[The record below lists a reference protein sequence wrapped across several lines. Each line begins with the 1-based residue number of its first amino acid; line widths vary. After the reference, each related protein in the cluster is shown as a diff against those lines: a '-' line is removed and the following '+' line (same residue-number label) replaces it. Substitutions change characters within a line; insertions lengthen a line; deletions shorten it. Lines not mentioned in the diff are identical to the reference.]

1 MDKYGNQIEVKK
13 IGRGA
18 LLIKIKPKDNFY
30 ISFITAHLKSKLL
43 TYPSTSGSP
52 RFNPKNENERTQISG
67 IALLKRTA
75 EAVSLRVKAND
86 ILENNDGNALILLG
100 DFNDVQDA
108 ATTQILEGPSG
119 SRIGTRAFYHKDKG
133 DDTRLFNLFPL
144 INEDRRYSRIHK
156 NRKELLDHI
165 LVSQEMLPGEP
176 RRLPIV
182 DSIVDYFNVLPSTSD
197 NPNERKKEPCS
208 DHSPVIA
215 EFNL

>member
-1 MDKYGNQIEVKK
+1 MSSFKVMTWNIENLFSADSSDSPDTISTYNDKINNISDLIMFFQPDVIALQE
-13 IGRGA
+13 IGDKTA
-18 LLIKIKPKDNFY
+18 FDDLL
-30 ISFITAHLKSKLL
+30 SKL
-43 TYPSTSGSP
+43 P
-52 RFNPKNENERTQISG
+52 N
-67 IALLKRTA
+67 
-75 EAVSLRVKAND
+75 
-86 ILENNDGNALILLG
+86 
-100 DFNDVQDA
+100 A

-119 SRIGTRAFYHKDKG
+119 SRIGTRAFYYKDKG

-197 NPNERKKEPCS
+197 NPNERRKEPCS
-208 DHSPVIA
+208 DHSPVTA